1 MSGKR
6 SGKKLSARQIAIRKN
21 EIRGN
26 LKSLIEAKGSSNIVY
41 DDLIETYLD
50 LWETEQKLQSDIDE
64 NGIRVIKTDGRG
76 QPREEDNTSIQK
88 KQQSAKLRLGI
99 LKQLGIDP
107 DKTANPEDEEL

>member
-1 MSGKR
+1 MTE
-6 SGKKLSARQIAIRKN
+6 RQITIKKN
-21 EIRGN
+21 SIKKG
-26 LKSLIEAKGSSNIVY
+26 LKDIITAKGSKSIVY
-41 DDLIETYLD
+41 DELIETYAE

-107 DKTANPEDEEL
+107 DKTANPDDEEL

>member
-1 MSGKR
+1 MSGKAK
-6 SGKKLSARQIAIRKN
+6 GKKLTQRQIAIRRN
-21 EIRGN
+21 EIRDN
-26 LKSLIEAKGSSNIVY
+26 LKSIIEAKGSSNIVY

-50 LWETEQKLQSDIDE
+50 LWETEQKLQADIDE
-64 NGIRVIKTDGRG
+64 NGIRVTKTDGRG